1 MVSKKRGIKDSD
13 SSDSSSDEDEGD
25 PASNMNAK
33 CSFSISL
40 MPNSTPNWWIVGE
53 ANNNYKLIL
62 SRVFIKKKKLKY

>member
-33 CSFSISL
+33 RLQRMKYQKDSI
-40 MPNSTPNWWIVGE
+40 PTKRHPG
-53 ANNNYKLIL
+53 
-62 SRVFIKKKKLKY
+62 